1 MGVDYRKWHPKNE
14 ENDRSIKE
22 QGEQQEDWIGDET
35 NLFGFDRV
43 SAIAS
48 LLSDRFS
55 LKWPTWAKWNTLASL
70 AVMPTTTTKEDA
82 TIKKTK
88 KKKNRSQKHQ
98 IAFNSWTKRPGFSRN
113 NSLHTTL
120 TLLYPLFTRNLS
132 ITRWPMPPKRSTFF
146 FFFFFFEQFLREFGS
161 RSQSF
166 CRAVTESKTIKGEP
180 FMLTICNSLLSNYFR
195 GRKTG
200 EVCTK

>member
-88 KKKNRSQKHQ
+88 KKNRSQKHQ

-146 FFFFFFEQFLREFGS
+146 VSFLFFWTIFTWIREPQPVVLSRCHRVQNYKGRAIYANYLQQFAIE
-161 RSQSF
+161 
-166 CRAVTESKTIKGEP
+166 
-180 FMLTICNSLLSNYFR
+180 LL
-195 GRKTG
+195 
-200 EVCTK
+200 

>member
-1 MGVDYRKWHPKNE
+1 MGVDYRKWHPKN

-22 QGEQQEDWIGDET
+22 QGEQQEVWIGDET

-55 LKWPTWAKWNTLASL
+55 LKWPTWANWNALASL

-82 TIKKTK
+82 TIKTRK
-88 KKKNRSQKHQ
+88 KVPKHQ

-146 FFFFFFEQFLREFGS
+146 FFSFFFLEQFLREFGS
-161 RSQSF
+161 RNRVPVVLSRCHRVQDYKG
-166 CRAVTESKTIKGEP
+166 RAIYANHLQQFAIE
-180 FMLTICNSLLSNYFR
+180 LL
-195 GRKTG
+195 
-200 EVCTK
+200 